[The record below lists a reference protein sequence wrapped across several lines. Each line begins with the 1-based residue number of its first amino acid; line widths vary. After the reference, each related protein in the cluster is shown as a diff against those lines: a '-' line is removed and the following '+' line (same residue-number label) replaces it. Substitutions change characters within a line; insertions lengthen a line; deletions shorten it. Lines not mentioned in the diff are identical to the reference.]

1 MTEQKKAQR
10 RKTLAKWL
18 KESILRL
25 GPTFIKI
32 GQQFSTR
39 VDILAQEYVDQ
50 LSELQDQVPPFPSET
65 AVSIIEE
72 ELGSPVNEVFDYFDF
87 EPIAAAS
94 LGQVHRAR
102 LKGQELVVKVQRPG
116 LKDLFDIDL
125 KNLRVIAE
133 NLQKLDPKSDGAKG
147 IGLLSM
153 MSVLMCYTRRL
164 IIQRRLQ
171 MPSCL
176 QVISKILIM

>member
-116 LKDLFDIDL
+116 LKDL
-125 KNLRVIAE
+125 
-133 NLQKLDPKSDGAKG
+133 
-147 IGLLSM
+147 
-153 MSVLMCYTRRL
+153 
-164 IIQRRLQ
+164 
-171 MPSCL
+171 
-176 QVISKILIM
+176 